1 MWNIHY
7 SIRNYI
13 FVKVSAC
20 SSCSHSLPHNMAR
33 HRETR
38 TTTVADRTLIV
49 WLWERGTPPRTIAC
63 NVSTSL
69 TTVYRWIRRWR
80 HGGSLRNK
88 QPIRRPRH
96 SLNDKLIWRRLFS
109 SSSSLREERTLLA
122 QGSSYSLPFQPQHQ
136 GLDYD

>member
-1 MWNIHY
+1 MEYLI
-7 SIRNYI
+7 IAVRFTF
-13 FVKVSAC
+13 FVKASAW
-20 SSCSHSLPHNMAR
+20 SSYSHSLPHNMAK

-80 HGGSLRNK
+80 QDRSLRNK
-88 QPIRRPRH
+88 QPIRRQRH
-96 SLNDKLIWRRLFS
+96 SLNNELIWRRLFS
-109 SSSSLREERTLLA
+109 SSSSLREKRTLLA
-122 QGSSYSLPFQPQHQ
+122 RGSGYSIPFQPQH
-136 GLDYD
+136 